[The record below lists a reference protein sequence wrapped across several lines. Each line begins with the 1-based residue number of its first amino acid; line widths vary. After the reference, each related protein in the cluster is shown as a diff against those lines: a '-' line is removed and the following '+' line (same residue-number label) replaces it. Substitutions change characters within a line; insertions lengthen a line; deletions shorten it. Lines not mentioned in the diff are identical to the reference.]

1 MDKYEIM
8 KKIGEFYFE
17 LNQCVYDVDE
27 DIMLEKIENFI
38 ETDIKDDDAKILCL
52 KFIELTHHTYKL
64 AIMGEIN
71 LDDGQLYPIY
81 TLLNNIEQLIRN
93 W

>member
-1 MDKYEIM
+1 MNKYEIM

-27 DIMLEKIENFI
+27 DIMLEKIENFVKR
-38 ETDIKDDDAKILCL
+38 DIKDDEATILCL
-52 KFIELTHHTYKL
+52 KFVELTHYTYKL
-64 AIMGEIN
+64 EMIDEID
-71 LDDGQLYPIY
+71 LDNDRLDPIY
-81 TLLNNIEQLIRN
+81 TLLDNIEQLILH